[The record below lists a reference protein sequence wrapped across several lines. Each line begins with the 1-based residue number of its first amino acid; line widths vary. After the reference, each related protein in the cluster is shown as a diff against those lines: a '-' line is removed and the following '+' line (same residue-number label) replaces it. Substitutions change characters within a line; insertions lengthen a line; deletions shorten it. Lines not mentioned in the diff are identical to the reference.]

1 LSSCAE
7 APSSWEMAAYV
18 EVDLQAWNLEKLLS
32 FCFDDKKGWK
42 KGAGPLVFV
51 MLHLDSLQ
59 RRREGGGFG
68 Q

>member
-1 LSSCAE
+1 MRRSPFLLGNG
-7 APSSWEMAAYV
+7 YIDRG
-18 EVDLQAWNLEKLLS
+18 DLHAWNLEKLLS
-32 FCFDDKKGWK
+32 FCFDDEKGLK

-59 RRREGGGFG
+59 GRREGGGFG